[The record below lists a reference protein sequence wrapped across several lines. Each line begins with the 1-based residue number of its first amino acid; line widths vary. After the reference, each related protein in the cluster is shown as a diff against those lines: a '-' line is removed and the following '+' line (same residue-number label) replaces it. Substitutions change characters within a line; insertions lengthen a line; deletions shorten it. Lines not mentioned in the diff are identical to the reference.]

1 MGQANRFQF
10 GGVRQVFGRCG
21 LKQGGH
27 LTSHLSG
34 PRDVP
39 KSLAFA
45 ALILCQTF
53 RAITRPLNSSVM
65 QNREVQNPKA
75 KPDSIDSWIRE
86 SLVWWGVLFSG
97 DFSSWFLKHV
107 KMVVT
112 SFCLFFLC
120 ACISRWVSNFTKLV
134 FIGFKNQ

>member
-1 MGQANRFQF
+1 M

-39 KSLAFA
+39 KNLAFA
-45 ALILCQTF
+45 ALILCQIF

-65 QNREVQNPKA
+65 QNREDQNPKT
-75 KPDSIDSWIRE
+75 KPGLDDSRIRE
-86 SLVWWGVLFSG
+86 DSVLWVVFLSGNFSG
-97 DFSSWFLKHV
+97 WFLKQV

-112 SFCLFFLC
+112 SFCLFLLGG
-120 ACISRWVSNFTKLV
+120 CIS
-134 FIGFKNQ
+134 G